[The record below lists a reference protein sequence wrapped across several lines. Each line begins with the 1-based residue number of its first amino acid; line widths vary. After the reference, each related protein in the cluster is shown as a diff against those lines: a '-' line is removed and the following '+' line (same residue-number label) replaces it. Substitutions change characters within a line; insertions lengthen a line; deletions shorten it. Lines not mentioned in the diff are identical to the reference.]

1 MSPVKIRNRTL
12 DRVIAWSAFLLL
24 RALFLTVRT
33 DIRVA
38 EKGAIT
44 NVPPVGTTRYC
55 FCLWHDIILSALFCH
70 KAHSLSALVSR
81 HQDGTY
87 LSDLLKLLGIR
98 PVRGSASRGGAQATK
113 QLLEMSDQH
122 VCITPDGPRGPR
134 RQMKDGITYVSAR
147 TGRPVVPVAVK
158 ATRCWKI
165 PAGWSDIMVPK
176 PFSRVIGVTGKA
188 IHVPAD
194 SSREQIAEYTARIQD
209 EMDRLDALG
218 DQLVLGN
225 SSVYALIDQDD
236 QSSTVSD
243 RQAA

>member
-1 MSPVKIRNRTL
+1 MSPVKIRNRFL
-12 DRVIAWSAFLLL
+12 DKVIAWTAFLTL

-33 DIRVA
+33 DIRIGQ
-38 EKGAIT
+38 KGAMT
-44 NVPPVGTTRYC
+44 DAPPIGPTRYC
-55 FCLWHDIILSALFCH
+55 FCLWHDIILAALFCH

-87 LSDLLKLLGIR
+87 LSDLLELLGIR

-113 QLLEMSDQH
+113 QLMEMSDQH

-147 TGRPVVPVAVK
+147 TGRPVVPVTVK

-176 PFSRVIGVTGKA
+176 PFSKVVAITGTP
-188 IHVPAD
+188 IDIPAD
-194 SSREQIAEYTARIQD
+194 CSREQIAEFTAQIQD

-218 DQLVLGN
+218 DRLAQGD
-225 SSVYALIDQDD
+225 SSVDALIAQDVA
-236 QSSTVSD
+236 SPVAD